1 VKGKYRF
8 GMKIPLLPRRSL
20 RARFTFGFAAV
31 LLPFLLAAAIG
42 QFYFLPRML
51 GPLEEIVYEV
61 AEEMRPVA
69 ALEIALLEVRHA
81 GHDYLIQRHPVQRD
95 AFARSVRRA
104 EGAIQVTFSDR
115 FHAEEERTAI
125 RTARG
130 EWEQAWP
137 LADALLQLP
146 EPVGSAAA
154 ARDMERVELH
164 LDRALDALGQIRE
177 KMDREINEE
186 RAKAQAA
193 RQEAMLL
200 TAAVIAIA
208 LGIALTAGTL
218 LGRYVLGS
226 VDALRLA
233 SRRLEEGDLT
243 ARVTLNVQDEF
254 AEVAA
259 AFNTMA
265 AQLEK
270 SYAAL
275 QETASRDGLTGLFNR
290 RELDSKLGEELARC
304 KRYGHA
310 LSLLLVDLDHF
321 KVINDSYG
329 HPAGDKVLRGIA
341 DIIRGPARRSDVVAR
356 YGGEE
361 FAVIMPE
368 TEKSGAQVFAERIRL
383 AVAGHTFSI
392 DNKPPL
398 NVTVSVGVAGFPGDA
413 GTDAALIAAADSAL
427 YDAKRAGRDCVR
439 SFGLERCREDHA

>member
-1 VKGKYRF
+1 
-8 GMKIPLLPRRSL
+8 
-20 RARFTFGFAAV
+20 
-31 LLPFLLAAAIG
+31 
-42 QFYFLPRML
+42 
-51 GPLEEIVYEV
+51 
-61 AEEMRPVA
+61 
-69 ALEIALLEVRHA
+69 
-81 GHDYLIQRHPVQRD
+81 
-95 AFARSVRRA
+95 
-104 EGAIQVTFSDR
+104 
-115 FHAEEERTAI
+115 
-125 RTARG
+125 
-130 EWEQAWP
+130 
-137 LADALLQLP
+137 
-146 EPVGSAAA
+146 
-154 ARDMERVELH
+154 
-164 LDRALDALGQIRE
+164 
-177 KMDREINEE
+177 
-186 RAKAQAA
+186 
-193 RQEAMLL
+193 
-200 TAAVIAIA
+200 
-208 LGIALTAGTL
+208 
-218 LGRYVLGS
+218 
-226 VDALRLA
+226 
-233 SRRLEEGDLT
+233 
-243 ARVTLNVQDEF
+243 
-254 AEVAA
+254 
-259 AFNTMA
+259 MA